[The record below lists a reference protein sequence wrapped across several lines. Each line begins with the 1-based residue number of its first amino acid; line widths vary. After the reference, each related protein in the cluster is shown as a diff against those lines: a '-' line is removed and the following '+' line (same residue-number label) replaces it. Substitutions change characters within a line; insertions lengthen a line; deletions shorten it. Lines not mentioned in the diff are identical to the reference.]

1 MIGSFIYKSVAN
13 MIVYDL
19 QELEGRPLRLSM
31 AEQNPTAGSPSTV
44 QSQEEET
51 ASESSDAETEQSI
64 TSEPSEAE
72 TEESN
77 LQTAASY

>member
-1 MIGSFIYKSVAN
+1 MDDGPE
-13 MIVYDL
+13 L
-19 QELEGRPLRLSM
+19 QTLDCQAAGVELEGRPLRLSM
-31 AEQNPTAGSPSTV
+31 AEQNPPAGSPSIV
-44 QSQEEET
+44 QSQQEET

-77 LQTAASY
+77 LQTAAKI